1 MNRIFGMGK
10 AKASK
15 PTLDDA
21 ITSTDSRVE
30 AVEVKIKKLD
40 GELIRFR
47 EQMNKMRNGPGK
59 DAVKQRALRVMKQK
73 KMYEAQ
79 RDQLMQQSFNMESAV
94 FATENI
100 KNTMSTMQAMQ
111 DANKA
116 MKKQYKDVD
125 IDKIYDMQDEMAELL
140 EQASEVQELMGRSY
154 NLPEDLDE
162 QDLEAELDALGDDL
176 MFEENEVPSYL
187 NDAAESEMPELLPD
201 APDGAISQQ
210 PVPDK
215 PAETQHATSEH
226 AMRM

>member
-1 MNRIFGMGK
+1 MNRIFGTSKPK
-10 AKASK
+10 APK

-21 ITSTDSRVE
+21 ITSTDARVG

-40 GELIRFR
+40 GELSRFR
-47 EQMNKMRNGPGK
+47 DQMKKMRDGPGK
-59 DAVKQRALRVMKQK
+59 NAVKQRALRVLQQK
-73 KMYEAQ
+73 KMYESQ

-116 MKKQYKDVD
+116 MKKQYKNIN

-140 EQASEVQELMGRSY
+140 EQANEVQELMGRSY
-154 NLPEDLDE
+154 DLPDDLDE

-176 MFEENEVPSYL
+176 DFQEDVPSYL
-187 NDAAESEMPELLPD
+187 NDAADAMPELLPE
-201 APDGAISQQ
+201 APDGAVQLPGEKAESATHAE
-210 PVPDK
+210 
-215 PAETQHATSEH
+215 PAL
-226 AMRM
+226 RM

>member
-1 MNRIFGMGK
+1 MNRIFGMSK
-10 AKASK
+10 AKAPK

-21 ITSTDSRVE
+21 ITSTDSRVG

-40 GELIRFR
+40 GELARFR
-47 EQMNKMRNGPGK
+47 DQMKKMRDGPGK
-59 DAVKQRALRVMKQK
+59 NAVKQRALRVLQQK

-111 DANKA
+111 DSNKE
-116 MKKQYKDVD
+116 MKKQYKNVD

-140 EQASEVQELMGRSY
+140 EQANEVQELMGRSY

-176 MFEENEVPSYL
+176 VFEENDVPSYL
-187 NDAAESEMPELLPD
+187 NDAEPEMPDLLPD
-201 APDGAISQQ
+201 APDGAISHQ
-210 PVPDK
+210 PVSDK
-215 PAETQHATSEH
+215 PAETHATAEH